1 MVARFL
7 WPALIILAVIVAVV
21 VSAAGEQTRTELEYL
36 DEMRAQASALAR
48 GGSLIGDVMARISEI
63 GRDEFTTAFESVKAN
78 VDVAQEFVAVEP
90 PTESLIP
97 VWALYRQSVTAWG
110 NGVIGLEASILQAA
124 DDPLDNT
131 AIDAVADALADLRAG
146 DSLFENLQ
154 AEFQGDHIPEP
165 VSPLVDVR
173 LSPSDVGLFS
183 LSGSYVAAAR
193 RSTNQLGLR
202 PGLKVSQ
209 VISAPA
215 WQINVDG
222 QAVIPATETVTF
234 STVITNSG
242 NVASPPESVTLE
254 IDDLGEELIIS
265 QEEVPPL
272 QPDGQVTIEFPEV
285 VLLADHVYVVRVR
298 LELTIPDSDLTDNEL
313 SIQFTV
319 NAP

>member
-1 MVARFL
+1 VVARFL

-146 DSLFENLQ
+146 DSLFEHLQ

-272 QPDGQVTIEFPEV
+272 QPDGQVTIEFHEV
-285 VLLADHVYVVRVR
+285 ALLADHVYVVRVR
-298 LELTIPDSDLTDNEL
+298 LELANPDSDLTDNEL